1 MGWHWVAS
9 VTPGQQDA
17 SFFPPLKF
25 FSMSFCSVIFVA
37 KEGSSEVLVELKIS
51 LFEISSI
58 FFSAHI
64 INLIVIAK
72 NMK

>member
-1 MGWHWVAS
+1 MPAFSHPW
-9 VTPGQQDA
+9 
-17 SFFPPLKF
+17 KF